1 MGTRLLETVQG
12 PGTFGLLGYRLSGC
26 CIWGCPPPPI
36 LLLVTTSV
44 ALVHLSIA
52 TWTSYEGGCLFVCFL
67 IWLFEAGRPHP
78 KSRWHLRVRFPY
90 FIQRR
95 EAEYQ
100 YSLFANCNI
109 SLLPQPVPR
118 LHTLADSTFKC
129 WAKSCFYHILQPK
142 SYTLCSY

>member
-52 TWTSYEGGCLFVCFL
+52 TWTSYEIFSFFFRIAHLLPFQIPGRWHGHSY
-67 IWLFEAGRPHP
+67 IEEAGSQICWIGSCLWACYRPLEG
-78 KSRWHLRVRFPY
+78 HLGSPVWMAFRVESFSHWKR
-90 FIQRR
+90 
-95 EAEYQ
+95 
-100 YSLFANCNI
+100 LF
-109 SLLPQPVPR
+109 
-118 LHTLADSTFKC
+118 T
-129 WAKSCFYHILQPK
+129 
-142 SYTLCSY
+142 